1 MRTIY
6 EKKKRKE
13 EVEYESIEKRPREE
27 NLRSCKWRSNW
38 QRVKLDDFT
47 RFLWFIPRKA
57 RDVSYRQVIFVL
69 HSYGHNWCFSGWE

>member
-6 EKKKRKE
+6 EKKKKRKE
-13 EVEYESIEKRPREE
+13 EVEYESIEKWPREE

-57 RDVSYRQVIFVL
+57 RDVSYPLSPSDLCFTFVRPQL
-69 HSYGHNWCFSGWE
+69 VF

>member
-6 EKKKRKE
+6 EKKKKRKE

-38 QRVKLDDFT
+38 
-47 RFLWFIPRKA
+47 
-57 RDVSYRQVIFVL
+57 
-69 HSYGHNWCFSGWE
+69 

>member
-1 MRTIY
+1 MKK
-6 EKKKRKE
+6 KKKRKE

-47 RFLWFIPRKA
+47 RFL
-57 RDVSYRQVIFVL
+57 
-69 HSYGHNWCFSGWE
+69 